1 MHVQKQK
8 ALSVLLNERDNK
20 IKVAG
25 DKSSRLADEAIQV
38 EVERRREEAEVAQ
51 AKLSKR
57 PNLQ

>member
-1 MHVQKQK
+1 MQKQK